1 MSKIKAVF
9 QKYFG
14 ENPIEDEFKI
24 KFTNKA
30 LAALILPLI
39 AEQFLGMFMG
49 LADTV
54 MVSSLGD
61 ATVSGVSLV
70 DMIFVLFFNVFS
82 ALATGGAVIS
92 SRAYGE
98 GDTEKARRSASC
110 LVIISAAA
118 SIILMAAVY
127 IFDEGLMRLLYGTI
141 EDDVMAASLIYMRL
155 TLVSFPAVA
164 LYNAAAALFR
174 SVGNS
179 KISMLTQT
187 AVNVLNIVGNA
198 LFIYVFKW
206 GVAGAALATLIGR
219 LAAAVYLLIKL
230 SDERNTIFVKYGKML
245 RENPDTALMK
255 SILSV
260 GLPGSLESGTFQLG
274 RILVLSIISTFGTV
288 QITANAVA
296 TNIDSCGVLSGFAY
310 SFAIVTV
317 VGQCVGAGDWRA
329 VKYYTSKLLRLSIL
343 SSAIINAL
351 LLAILPLLLSF
362 YSVSDEARELAIIL
376 ILIHNLCSIVM
387 WTHSFVLPNAM
398 KATGDA
404 KYVMIVAVLSM
415 FIFRV
420 GLSYILGIKFGM
432 GAIGVWISMIVDW
445 IVRIACF
452 SARWA
457 KTLKKYG
464 E

>member
-1 MSKIKAVF
+1 MCKIKAVF

-14 ENPIEDEFKI
+14 ENPVEDEFKI
-24 KFTNKA
+24 RFTNKA

-61 ATVSGVSLV
+61 AAVSGVSLV

-82 ALATGGAVIS
+82 ALATGGAVVA

-98 GDTEKARRSASC
+98 GDTDKARRGASC
-110 LVIISAAA
+110 LVIIAAVSSVA
-118 SIILMAAVY
+118 LMAVVY
-127 IFDEGLMRLLYGTI
+127 AFDEELMRLLYGKI
-141 EDDVMAASLIYMRL
+141 EDDVMSASLVYMRL

-174 SVGNS
+174 AVGNS

-187 AVNVLNIVGNA
+187 AVNVLNIAGNA
-198 LFIYVFKW
+198 LFIFVFKW

-219 LAAAVYLLIKL
+219 LAAAVYLLARL
-230 SDERNTIFVKYGKML
+230 SDENNTIFVKYSRML
-245 RENPDTALMK
+245 REKPDASLMK

-274 RILVLSIISTFGTV
+274 RILVLSIISTFGTA

-296 TNIDSCGVLSGFAY
+296 GNIDACGVLSGFAY
-310 SFAIVTV
+310 SFGIINV

-343 SSAIINAL
+343 TSAVINAL

-362 YSVSDEARELAIIL
+362 YSVSDEARELAVIL

-398 KATGDA
+398 KAAGDA
-404 KYVMIVAVLSM
+404 KFVMIVAVLSM

-420 GLSYILGIKFGM
+420 GLSYILGINFGM
-432 GAIGVWISMIVDW
+432 GAIGVWISMVVDW
-445 IVRIACF
+445 IVRITCF
-452 SARWA
+452 AIRWTG
-457 KTLKKYG
+457 TLKKLG
-464 E
+464 V